1 MWPWGHAAFGYLLA
15 RASLPVEDA
24 RQWSLVALLFG
35 TQFPDLVDKPLAWT
49 FAVLPTGRSL
59 AHSLLTLAVVV
70 ALAYAVAS
78 RYGRGRQAIAFGV
91 GAVSHALADGLH
103 AAATLEFAD
112 LSYLLWPLLPSPEYD
127 TDPSFAA
134 HLANLE
140 LSASLALEFALVA
153 VALAV
158 FLWTERVE
166 RAT

>member
-15 RASLPVEDA
+15 RAGLPVADV
-24 RQWSLVALLFG
+24 RGWSLVAVLFG

-70 ALAYAVAS
+70 AIAYAVAG
-78 RYGRGRQAIAFGV
+78 RYGREREAIAFGV

-103 AAATLEFAD
+103 AAATLEFGD
-112 LSYLLWPLLPSPEYD
+112 LTYLLWPLLPSPAYD

-134 HLANLE
+134 HLADFE
-140 LSASLALEFALVA
+140 LSASVALELALVA

-158 FLWTERVE
+158 YLWTERVE
-166 RAT
+166 RAG